1 MRSFV
6 LKYIVLKYIRSHGNV
21 HIGDIFMETKK
32 IDLYEYFKIRKPEGA
47 RGVLTTYIRDLS
59 PEINPDRKAPA
70 MLVIPGGG
78 YYMVSDREG
87 EPVAMRYL
95 ALGFNSFV
103 LNYSVAEDSPLKY
116 PYQIAEAAMA
126 MAYIRL
132 NAESLNIDP
141 EKVAAVGFSAGG
153 HLCAMLGSFHNCPD
167 VDKIFKPNVCVKPN
181 AIVLGYPVISSDI
194 TFAHIGSF
202 INLCGE
208 ENKELMKK
216 VDVLNLIDE
225 NSAPAFIWSTF
236 NDNCVP
242 CQNAIEAALQYK
254 KVGVPVSVHVFG
266 KGEHGLSVADMTV
279 YKTDEAIKEMSVS
292 VPEWIRLS
300 VEWLEEQG
308 VCVTI

>member
-1 MRSFV
+1 M
-6 LKYIVLKYIRSHGNV
+6 I
-21 HIGDIFMETKK
+21 TQK
-32 IDLYEYFKIRKPEGA
+32 INLYEYFKIEKPEGA

-59 PEINPDRKAPA
+59 PEIDLERKAPA

-95 ALGFNSFV
+95 ALGFNAFV
-103 LNYSVAEDSPLKY
+103 LDYSVAEDSALKY

-126 MAYIRL
+126 MEYLRI
-132 NAESLNIDP
+132 NAENLNIDP
-141 EKVAAVGFSAGG
+141 EKIAAVGFSAGG
-153 HLCAMLGSFHNCPD
+153 HLCAMLGSFHNCPETGK
-167 VDKIFKPNVCVKPN
+167 VFKPTVCVKPN
-181 AIVLGYPVISSDI
+181 ALVLGYPVISSDI
-194 TFAHIGSF
+194 SFAHIGSF

-236 NDNCVP
+236 NDNVVP
-242 CQNAIEAALQYK
+242 CQNAIEAALKYK
-254 KVGVPVSVHVFG
+254 EFGVPVSLHVFG
-266 KGEHGLSVADMTV
+266 KGEHGLSVADATV
-279 YKTDEAIKEMSVS
+279 YKADKALKEMSVS
-292 VPEWIRLS
+292 VPEWVRLS

-308 VCVTI
+308 IYTEI

>member
-1 MRSFV
+1 M
-6 LKYIVLKYIRSHGNV
+6 I
-21 HIGDIFMETKK
+21 TQK
-32 IDLYEYFKIRKPEGA
+32 INLYEYFKIEKPEGA

-59 PEINPDRKAPA
+59 SEIDLERKAPA

-95 ALGFNSFV
+95 ALGFNAFV
-103 LNYSVAEDSPLKY
+103 LDYSVAEDSALKY

-126 MAYIRL
+126 MEYLRI
-132 NAESLNIDP
+132 NAENLNIDP
-141 EKVAAVGFSAGG
+141 EKIAAVGFSAGG
-153 HLCAMLGSFHNCPD
+153 HLCAMLGSFHNCPETGK
-167 VDKIFKPNVCVKPN
+167 VFKPTVCVKPN
-181 AIVLGYPVISSDI
+181 AVVLGYPVISSDI
-194 TFAHIGSF
+194 SFAHIGSF

-236 NDNCVP
+236 NDNVVP
-242 CQNAIEAALQYK
+242 CQNAIEAALKYK
-254 KVGVPVSVHVFG
+254 EFGVPVSLHVFG
-266 KGEHGLSVADMTV
+266 KGEHGLSVADATV
-279 YKTDEAIKEMSVS
+279 YKADKALKEMSVS
-292 VPEWIRLS
+292 VPEWVRLS

-308 VCVTI
+308 IYTEI

>member
-1 MRSFV
+1 M
-6 LKYIVLKYIRSHGNV
+6 I
-21 HIGDIFMETKK
+21 TQK
-32 IDLYEYFKIRKPEGA
+32 INLYEYFKIKKPEGA

-59 PEINPDRKAPA
+59 LEIDLERKAPA

-95 ALGFNSFV
+95 ALGFNAFV
-103 LNYSVAEDSPLKY
+103 LDYSVAEDSALKY

-126 MAYIRL
+126 MEYLRI
-132 NAESLNIDP
+132 NAENLNIDP
-141 EKVAAVGFSAGG
+141 EKIAAVGFSAGG
-153 HLCAMLGSFHNCPD
+153 HLCAMLGSFHNCPETGK
-167 VDKIFKPNVCVKPN
+167 VFKPTVCVKPN
-181 AIVLGYPVISSDI
+181 AVVLGYPVISSDI
-194 TFAHIGSF
+194 SFAHIGSF

-236 NDNCVP
+236 NDNVVP
-242 CQNAIEAALQYK
+242 CQNAIEAALKYK
-254 KVGVPVSVHVFG
+254 ESGVPVSLHVFG
-266 KGEHGLSVADMTV
+266 KGEHGLSVADATV
-279 YKTDEAIKEMSVS
+279 YKADKALKEMSVS
-292 VPEWIRLS
+292 VPEWVRLS

-308 VCVTI
+308 IYTEI

>member
-1 MRSFV
+1 M
-6 LKYIVLKYIRSHGNV
+6 I
-21 HIGDIFMETKK
+21 TQK
-32 IDLYEYFKIRKPEGA
+32 INLYEYFKIKKPEGA

-59 PEINPDRKAPA
+59 SEIDLERKAPA

-95 ALGFNSFV
+95 ALGFNAFV
-103 LNYSVAEDSPLKY
+103 LDYSVAEDSALKY

-126 MAYIRL
+126 MAYLRI
-132 NAESLNIDP
+132 NAENLNIDP
-141 EKVAAVGFSAGG
+141 EKIAAVGFSAGG
-153 HLCAMLGSFHNCPD
+153 HLCAMLGSFHNCPETGK
-167 VDKIFKPNVCVKPN
+167 VFKPTVCVKPN
-181 AIVLGYPVISSDI
+181 AVVLGYPVISSDI
-194 TFAHIGSF
+194 SFAHIGSF

-236 NDNCVP
+236 NDNVVP
-242 CQNAIEAALQYK
+242 CQNAIEAALKYK
-254 KVGVPVSVHVFG
+254 KSGVPVSLHVFG
-266 KGEHGLSVADMTV
+266 KGEHGLSVADATV
-279 YKTDEAIKEMSVS
+279 YKADKALKEMSVS
-292 VPEWIRLS
+292 VPEWVRLS

-308 VCVTI
+308 IYTEI